1 MRLTDTFIIQN
12 LKILSESKSDGLMKI
27 SGKFQ
32 HADEENNNKRIY
44 PKSLLERE
52 VAKLQESINGQRLLG
67 ELDHPEY
74 DSVKLSNV
82 SHKITGLKMK
92 GNEVIGEAVLL
103 NTPAGQVAQQLIKG
117 GVAVGISSR
126 GMGTLSEIDEGR
138 KQVNEDFNLVTFDL
152 VADPSTKGAYPSLTE
167 STVIQ
172 KIVVDT
178 SKKIE
183 EEALLLNLLK
193 KKFDN
198 IFEDQEVFNFEKLR
212 VQGKNRKLKSGDW
225 NPDNKGYVDGNDTDQ
240 NVQIRTRSKPNRH
253 DRSRGGEKLATTGRA
268 EANFN
273 AAQDS
278 TSNRNNPL
286 KQNAHRKRWARANP
300 LAAARLM
307 ARLRDMGG

>member
-12 LKILSESKSDGLMKI
+12 LKILSESKSDGLMTI
-27 SGKFQ
+27 TGKFQ
-32 HADEENNNKRIY
+32 EAEAENNNKRIY

-52 VAKLQESINGQRLLG
+52 VSKLQESINGQRLLG

-103 NTPAGQVAQQLIKG
+103 NTPAGQVAQQLIRG

-198 IFEDQEVFNFEKLR
+198 IFEDQEVFPFATKGVYTRPEK
-212 VQGKNRKLKSGDW
+212 
-225 NPDNKGYVDGNDTDQ
+225 
-240 NVQIRTRSKPNRH
+240 IRTTSKPPVRA
-253 DRSRGGEKLATTGRA
+253 GGSAPAKKAPHLNTADQREIAEKLAKK
-268 EANFN
+268 
-273 AAQDS
+273 AA
-278 TSNRNNPL
+278 
-286 KQNAHRKRWARANP
+286 KI
-300 LAAARLM
+300 AAARI
-307 ARLRDMGG
+307 AAAKIAAAKEAHIRNIDDQEERLRNR